1 MRRRGQ
7 TVGNKDKTA
16 LIRPLYIAITKNK
29 RGEPPMTACFSKS
42 FTETPVVSSILFLE
56 ILRGGVRRQTVSK
69 APRRLNSG
77 GVFLAR
83 FLRGQA
89 AKSELFPRKFP
100 KKT

>member
-42 FTETPVVSSILFLE
+42 FTEMPVVSNILFLKT
-56 ILRGGVRRQTVSK
+56 LRALAVKPCPKRRAVRTQ
-69 APRRLNSG
+69 G

-89 AKSELFPRKFP
+89 AKSELFPRKIP